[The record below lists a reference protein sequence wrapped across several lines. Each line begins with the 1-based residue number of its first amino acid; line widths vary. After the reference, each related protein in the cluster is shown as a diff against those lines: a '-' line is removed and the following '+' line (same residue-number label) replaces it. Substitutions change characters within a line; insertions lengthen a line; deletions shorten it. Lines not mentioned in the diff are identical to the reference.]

1 MVIDMIRANHRKK
14 PMKVKIDLTEGSI
27 LKKLLI
33 VAVPMLLTSL
43 VQMLYNLTD
52 MFWVAR
58 VYRIGLDPTVAVA
71 AVGTAGYYMW
81 FGFGLILIAKVGV
94 SVKVSQA
101 AGKNDSERV
110 NRIATNGLVTMSLM
124 ALVFSIYG
132 IFFNHHFV
140 GIFNIG
146 DADVVDNAMAYMR
159 IVTMAGFSFFLVN
172 MFNGV
177 YDGLGKTINTFYI
190 AGSGLV
196 LNMILDPIMILGLG
210 LGVQGA
216 ALATA
221 ISQTVVLVIYIVI
234 YRSPIRP
241 AIISFKKYLSL
252 KVIKEIFVLG
262 LPVGIQS
269 MLMTAISIVLGIMVA
284 QYGASIMSV
293 SRIGSQIEALSW
305 MIASGFQVALAAFV
319 GQNVGAGQYQ
329 RVKDGYVTSMKVLI
343 PYGLAVNALLFFG
356 AKPLFSLFIDT
367 QPTLDQGITYLR
379 ILSLSQLFMI
389 LDMVTAGAF
398 NGFGKTYIPSAIQM
412 IGNAIRIPLAIALSS
427 IMIPEVN
434 GIWWALNISSVF
446 KGTIL
451 FGLFLYFIIRFNQR
465 LKNEQVENYGTV

>member
-1 MVIDMIRANHRKK
+1 MIRRNHRKK
-14 PMKVKIDLTEGSI
+14 PMKVKIDLTEGNI

-33 VAVPMLLTSL
+33 VAIPMLLTSL

-58 VYRIGLDPTVAVA
+58 VNRIGLDPTVAVS

-101 AGKNDSERV
+101 AGRNDAERV
-110 NRIATNGLVTMSLM
+110 NTIATNGLIAMAIM
-124 ALVFSIYG
+124 ALIFTIYG
-132 IFFNHHFV
+132 VFFNHHFV
-140 GIFNIG
+140 GIFKI
-146 DADVVDNAMAYMR
+146 DEPEVVAGAMRYMR
-159 IVTMAGFSFFLVN
+159 IVTTAGMAFFLVN

-177 YDGLGKTINTFYI
+177 YDGLGKTINTFFI
-190 AGSGLV
+190 TGSGLI
-196 LNMILDPIMILGLG
+196 LNMVLDPILILGLG
-210 LGVQGA
+210 LGINGA
-216 ALATA
+216 AIATA
-221 ISQTVVLVIYIVI
+221 FSQTVVLLIYIVI
-234 YRSPIRP
+234 YHSPKRP
-241 AIISFKKYLSL
+241 AIISFKKYFSP
-252 KVIKEIFVLG
+252 KEIKNIIVLG

-269 MLMTAISIVLGIMVA
+269 MLMTSISIVLGIMVA

-305 MIASGFQVALAAFV
+305 MIASGFQVALASFV
-319 GQNVGAGQYQ
+319 GQNVGAGQFS
-329 RVKDGYVTSMKVLI
+329 RVKDGYITSMKVLI
-343 PYGLAVNALLFFG
+343 PYGLAVNAILFFG
-356 AKPLFSLFIDT
+356 ARPLFSMFIST

-398 NGFGKTYIPSAIQM
+398 NGFGKTYIPSAIQ
-412 IGNAIRIPLAIALSS
+412 IVGNALRIPLAIILSG
-427 IMIPEVN
+427 MLIPEVN

-446 KGTIL
+446 KGTVLFIL
-451 FGLFLYFIIRFNQR
+451 FLFFIIRLNKRIKSQ
-465 LKNEQVENYGTV
+465 EVENYGTV

>member
-1 MVIDMIRANHRKK
+1 
-14 PMKVKIDLTEGSI
+14 MKVKIDLTEGSI

-58 VYRIGLDPTVAVA
+58 VDRIGLDPTIAVA

-101 AGKNDSERV
+101 AGKNDAERV
-110 NRIATNGLVTMSLM
+110 NSIATNGLITMAIM
-124 ALVFSIYG
+124 ALLFSFYG
-132 IFFNHHFV
+132 MFFNHHFV
-140 GIFNIG
+140 GIFQITDG
-146 DADVVDNAMAYMR
+146 DVVDQAMRYMR
-159 IVTMAGFSFFLVN
+159 IVTSAGLAFFLVN

-221 ISQTVVLVIYIVI
+221 FSQTVVLIIYLII
-234 YRSPIRP
+234 YHSSKRP
-241 AIISFKKYLSL
+241 AILSFKKYLSP

-284 QYGASIMSV
+284 QYGPSIMSV

-319 GQNVGAGQYQ
+319 GQNVGAGQYA

-343 PYGLAVNALLFFG
+343 PYGLAINGLLFFG
-356 AKPLFSLFIDT
+356 AKPLFSLFIDS

-379 ILSLSQLFMI
+379 ILSVSQLFMI

-412 IGNAIRIPLAIALSS
+412 FGNAIRIPLAMGLST

-446 KGTIL
+446 KGTVLFIL
-451 FGLFLYFIIRFNQR
+451 FLLFIIRFNKR
-465 LKNEQVENYGTV
+465 LQSHQVANYGTV